1 MHLPLQ
7 ELLGLKACASAGRG
21 RLNAHSKKTE
31 DARCKLVLA
40 CSCVWLWFRFLTSA
54 QRQQNKDSFTG
65 EAFKLK
71 PGGRSVQAE
80 VEHTIEC
87 QMMCHAIVYS
97 PYAQYF
103 LFFAM
108 QQTYQAAPDFIRR

>member
-1 MHLPLQ
+1 
-7 ELLGLKACASAGRG
+7 
-21 RLNAHSKKTE
+21 
-31 DARCKLVLA
+31 
-40 CSCVWLWFRFLTSA
+40 VWLWFRFLTSA

-87 QMMCHAIVYS
+87 QMMCHAIVYY
-97 PYAQYF
+97 PYAQHF

>member
-1 MHLPLQ
+1 MSVGP
-7 ELLGLKACASAGRG
+7 
-21 RLNAHSKKTE
+21 RLFL
-31 DARCKLVLA
+31 RVIMVL
-40 CSCVWLWFRFLTSA
+40 FLTSA

-97 PYAQYF
+97 PHAQHF

-108 QQTYQAAPDFIRR
+108 QQTYQATPDFIRR

>member
-40 CSCVWLWFRFLTSA
+40 CFCVWLWFRFLTSA
-54 QRQQNKDSFTG
+54 QCQQNKDSFTG

-97 PYAQYF
+97 PRAQHF
-103 LFFAM
+103 LFFAI
-108 QQTYQAAPDFIRR
+108 QQTYQATPDFIRR